1 MGRDQDRSQ
10 SRSALQSTAK
20 EQAAD
25 QGADEARHSIANQQA
40 ITPTI
45 QNPITP
51 MGPMQATVE
60 P

>member
-1 MGRDQDRSQ
+1 MVRDQDRFQ

-25 QGADEARHSIANQQA
+25 QGADEALHSIANQQA
-40 ITPTI
+40 ITPKT